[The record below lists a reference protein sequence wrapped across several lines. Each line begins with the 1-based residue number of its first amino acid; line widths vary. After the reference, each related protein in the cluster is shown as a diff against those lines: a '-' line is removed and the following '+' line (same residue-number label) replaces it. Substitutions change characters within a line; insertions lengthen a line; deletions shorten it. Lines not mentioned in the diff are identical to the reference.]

1 MFLAVLPGLVFFEY
15 YGKVVERGL
24 GYYLKWQNPGRPQLG
39 RIWDRDR
46 QAVVAQDKIQSIRSS
61 LHSREESTLAA
72 ESIKHLLEQVEPS
85 FPLVLTR
92 GRFIQL
98 YYDFPGQWPGSI
110 ISAYDLLLIDADET
124 WARVLLNRNSS
135 WITISFID
143 EQNIPVHEVFLSLDL
158 LGEIES
164 ARVIRRGTLEENG
177 FSSEKIFPVSQF
189 LPILRTLDPDTRKAV
204 FPDPRW
210 FLENNYHITRIGAME
225 SRAVDASSHDILL
238 GVEYDTDYYS
248 SVLTLHVPVEIANNM
263 LSQIERTESEI
274 LGDVVPLL
282 PDMNGEVH

>member
-61 LHSREESTLAA
+61 LHSREESALAA
-72 ESIKHLLEQVEPS
+72 ESIKRLLEQVEPS
-85 FPLVLTR
+85 FPSVLTR

-98 YYDFPGQWPGSI
+98 YYDFPGQWPASI
-110 ISAYDLLLIDADET
+110 VSAYDLLLIDADKA
-124 WARVLLNRNSS
+124 WSRVLLNRNSS

-143 EQNIPVHEVFLSLDL
+143 EQNIPVHEVFFSLDL

-164 ARVIRRGTLEENG
+164 ARVTRRGTLEENG
-177 FSSEKIFPVSQF
+177 FSSEKNFPVSQF
-189 LPILRTLDPDTRKAV
+189 LPLLRTLDPDARKAV

-225 SRAVDASSHDILL
+225 SSAVDASSHDILL
-238 GVEYDTDYYS
+238 GIEYDTDYYT

-274 LGDVVPLL
+274 LSDVVPLL
-282 PDMNGEVH
+282 PDTNGEVR